1 MKTNIKKIVAI
12 TMSVMTLGT
21 LAGCGNTQTTT
32 TPEPEPQVETSKWVE
47 YAPDIYDILDL
58 TSSNPVQQ
66 NKDLE
71 SEDYLGLVEGIDV
84 HAGKD
89 TLFNYYRDLGFT
101 EVEYSED
108 YGFSVWTPEHDYRV
122 VVYICYD
129 NPYCD
134 DYLMM
139 RVAAAEC
146 YEEDEG
152 GEYYDEDVD
161 DANRE

>member
-12 TMSVMTLGT
+12 ALSVMTLGT
-21 LAGCGNTQTTT
+21 LAGCGNSSGTSSIV
-32 TPEPEPQVETSKWVE
+32 PDLKIETSKWSE
-47 YAPDIYDILDL
+47 YVPDVYDILDL

-71 SEDYLGLVEGIDV
+71 SEDYLGMVEGIDV

-89 TLFNYYRDLGFT
+89 TLFTHYRDLGFT

-108 YGFSVWTPEHDYRV
+108 YGFSVWTPERDYRV

-152 GEYYDEDVD
+152 DEYYDEDVD
-161 DANRE
+161 DADRE